1 MFDYERLRDVIR
13 EAIGDETQKEFA
25 AKCGMSVPH
34 LNRLMNEESPSRP
47 YKSTLKKIAYYTSA
61 SYEDLLVMCGYETS
75 PADARKK
82 QRPEERAEMNARDMA
97 NGFKAMTQSVRPYDS
112 IRDFLEEYI
121 MLYSTENVSTRY
133 SAPKEC
139 DDNRAEYY
147 AMCYFE
153 FSNEDYKCTTWFVLY
168 FYRTHSGKIFIT
180 NVGMEAEDMVYAGM
194 TELADMVR
202 KGRNKEEHSP
212 YIYRIV
218 YRKTAEER
226 MLEAIFR
233 DTCGEEYPTSV
244 VGFGFEYPRTPDT
257 FDQFLELHKGTLQDI
272 PKKETIDKAQT
283 FQTGMLIA
291 SIMRE
296 ETGLQYEYYQ
306 YESGKSGGCIM
317 VCNYELDDVKSVTRE
332 YAKEL
337 GFRKY
342 GECVVLTTAVRNKNL
357 EFNVEEEA

>member
-1 MFDYERLRDVIR
+1 MFDYQRLRDVIR

-168 FYRTHSGKIFIT
+168 FS
-180 NVGMEAEDMVYAGM
+180 
-194 TELADMVR
+194 
-202 KGRNKEEHSP
+202 
-212 YIYRIV
+212 
-218 YRKTAEER
+218 
-226 MLEAIFR
+226 
-233 DTCGEEYPTSV
+233 
-244 VGFGFEYPRTPDT
+244 
-257 FDQFLELHKGTLQDI
+257 
-272 PKKETIDKAQT
+272 
-283 FQTGMLIA
+283 
-291 SIMRE
+291 
-296 ETGLQYEYYQ
+296 
-306 YESGKSGGCIM
+306 
-317 VCNYELDDVKSVTRE
+317 
-332 YAKEL
+332 
-337 GFRKY
+337 
-342 GECVVLTTAVRNKNL
+342 
-357 EFNVEEEA
+357 